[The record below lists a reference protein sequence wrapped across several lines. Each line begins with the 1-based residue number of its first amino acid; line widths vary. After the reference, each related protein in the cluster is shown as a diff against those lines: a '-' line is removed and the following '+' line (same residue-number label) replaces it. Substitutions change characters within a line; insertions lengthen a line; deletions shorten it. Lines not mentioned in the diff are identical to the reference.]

1 VNVDAPEVTNAV
13 VEALNR
19 YEVARVVLQRS
30 EADLHEPHRPR
41 FRAAYARAARLLGA
55 AGAARIS
62 PEGALVELGRPH
74 WTLLD
79 WTRAALL
86 CRALANQVPAGR
98 PALVLTLFEGG
109 EIGEQ
114 ESLLRT
120 LALLPGGGEFLETAL
135 LACRTNALRIFEAI
149 ACENAYPQTFFPE
162 PAFNQMVLKTVFLE
176 ISVSRIEGLTHRS
189 TPELARMARAYASE
203 RSAAGRPVPE
213 DIDIITRAAA
223 ADGGT
228 GRGAPT
234 R

>member
-1 VNVDAPEVTNAV
+1 VNVDTAEVTNAV

-19 YEVARVVLQRS
+19 YEVARAVLRRS

-41 FRAAYARAARLLGA
+41 FRAAYARAARLLGP
-55 AGAARIS
+55 AGLARIS
-62 PEGALVELGRPH
+62 LEGTLAELGRPH

-86 CRALANQVPAGR
+86 CRALANQPPAGR
-98 PALVLTLFEGG
+98 PALVLSLFEGG

-120 LALLPGGGEFLETAL
+120 LALLPDGGAFLETAM
-135 LACRTNALRIFEAI
+135 LACRTNAVRIFEAM
-149 ACENAYPQTFFPE
+149 ACENVYPQSFFPE

-176 ISVSRIEGLTHRS
+176 IPVSRIEGLTHRS

-203 RSAAGRPVPE
+203 RAAAGRPVPE
-213 DIDIITRAAA
+213 DIDIIIGAAA
-223 ADGGT
+223 ADGGIS
-228 GRGAPT
+228 RGAPT